1 MMKLSFFLLCF
12 FAAFAL
18 QAQGNLQFNQVIMVG
33 TQQQTVPSGKVWKV
47 NSFLQ
52 TVTTNSNNSN
62 STSCSSTSWHS
73 PFIMNGDR
81 YYAFSGLTTG
91 SGTLFMGVGNHF
103 PFWAPAGTTF
113 QTVCSGDV
121 LSIIE
126 FNIVP

>member
-1 MMKLSFFLLCF
+1 MKFWSLV
-12 FAAFAL
+12 FAIVLPLGAW
-18 QAQGNLQFNQVIMVG
+18 AQGNLQFNQVIMVG

-52 TVTTNSNNSN
+52 TVTTYSGNNN

>member
-47 NSFLQ
+47 ISYLQ
-52 TVTTNSNNSN
+52 AETTNAGNFNG
-62 STSCSSTSWHS
+62 TSCTDVSRHS
-73 PFIMNGDR
+73 PFLMNGNR
-81 YYAFSGLTTG
+81 YYVLNGVATG
-91 SGTLFMGVGNHF
+91 ISTVVLGVQTDF

-113 QTVCSGDV
+113 QTVCSADV

>member
-1 MMKLSFFLLCF
+1 MKRWPLV
-12 FAAFAL
+12 FAL
-18 QAQGNLQFNQVIMVG
+18 LLPLLAGAQGSLQFNQVIMVG

-52 TVTTNSNNSN
+52 AVTTYSGNNN